1 MQLVNPHS
9 NVMSNHGHWTIAR
22 ERIRACVRS
31 LLAVAILAGCCQRL
45 QAQWLTQSF
54 VVKPGWSAVY
64 LNVDAS
70 YQALDQM
77 VGSNPANPIVEIW
90 YWQTPTTPA
99 QILPFQSQPAP
110 SADWVSWVRAGY
122 TNTPSGAL
130 SQLTGNAAYLVHSVA
145 ATNYTWQVKGKP
157 IPPTYSWT
165 SSGLNFIGFPT
176 LAGTAPNFTPFLA
189 PAPSLAAA
197 LQLPSNGQRAPGIY
211 RYPGGAL
218 GANNPNLLASIFWS
232 STPVTRGQAFW
243 VDAGTGYNNNYFGP
257 FQITGLSSYS
267 GLALGD
273 SGSQSTLTLR
283 NVTSS
288 NLTVTVRLLAS
299 ETAPAGQTPIFG
311 VAPVLLR
318 GALSM
323 SNLTYTANALAVNG
337 TNNWTLAPQGQPG
350 SQITVVVGVN
360 RSIMT
365 AVPGALYAGILRFT
379 DSLNLL
385 QVDVPISAQAASLTG
400 LWIGKASVTQ
410 ARNYL
415 KTYQVDVDNNPIVSS
430 NGNYV
435 VASINTN
442 LGAVAQP
449 FPLRLILHNSGANV
463 TLLQRV
469 FYGLSAGSNLVVATR
484 ETALDPLQLGTARR
498 ISSADFPWTT
508 TNRIWRFTGQFAPGG
523 VLTVTV
529 PLAYDDQASNPFLHT
544 YHPDHDNLDATFQN
558 KLPRGSESYDIT
570 RAITLN
576 LSPAGNDFSSLTA
589 AGQSLSGTYV
599 ETITVSGVG
608 SASRTFNVTGIF
620 TLNRISPIASLTV
633 L

>member
-1 MQLVNPHS
+1 MRDHNQNLNTPAGVRLIVRIVSWLGFFLILV
-9 NVMSNHGHWTIAR
+9 GW
-22 ERIRACVRS
+22 
-31 LLAVAILAGCCQRL
+31 CQSG
-45 QAQWLTQSF
+45 QAQWLTQTF
-54 VVKPGWSAVY
+54 TVRPGWSAVY
-64 LNVDAS
+64 MNVDAS
-70 YQALDQM
+70 YHVLDQL
-77 VGSNPANPIVEIW
+77 VVSDAANPIVEIW

-130 SQLTGNAAYLVHSVA
+130 SQLTANAAYLVHSTA
-145 ATNYTWQVKGKP
+145 TTNYTWRVKGKP
-157 IPPTYSWT
+157 FPPSYSWT

-176 LAGTAPNFTPFLA
+176 PAAAPNFTAFLA

-218 GANNPNLLASIFWS
+218 GANNPSLLASLFWS
-232 STPVTRGQAFW
+232 TTPVTRGQAFW
-243 VDAGTGYNNNYFGP
+243 VDAGTAYNNNYFGP
-257 FQITGLSSYS
+257 FQVTGLSSYS

-273 SGSQSTLTLR
+273 SGSQSTFTLR

-299 ETAPAGQTPIFG
+299 ETAPAGQTAVFAVP
-311 VAPVLLR
+311 PVLLR

-323 SNLTYTANALAVNG
+323 SNLSYTANSLVLNG
-337 TNNWTLAPQGQPG
+337 TTNWTLAPQGQAG
-350 SQITVVVGVN
+350 SQITVVLGVN
-360 RSIMT
+360 RSAMT
-365 AVPGALYAGILRFT
+365 AAPGTLYAGILRFT
-379 DSLNLL
+379 DSLNLSQL
-385 QVDVPISAQAASLTG
+385 DVPVSAQAAPLKG
-400 LWIGKASVTQ
+400 LWVGKALVSQ
-410 ARNYL
+410 AANYL
-415 KTYQVDVDNNPIVSS
+415 KTYQVDLTNNPVVSS
-430 NGNYV
+430 NGNYIV
-435 VASINTN
+435 TGINTN

-449 FPLRLILHNSGANV
+449 FPLRLIVHNSGTNV

-469 FYGLSAGSNLVVATR
+469 FYGQSPGSNLVVATR
-484 ETALDPLQLGTARR
+484 ESALDPQQLGTARR
-498 ISSADFPWTT
+498 ISSADFPWTR
-508 TNRIWRFTGQFAPGG
+508 TNQSWRFSGQFAAGG
-523 VLTVTV
+523 VLAVTV
-529 PLAYDDQASNPFLHT
+529 PVAYDDHASNPFLHT

-558 KLPRGSESYDIT
+558 KLPVGYESYDIS

-589 AGQSLSGTYV
+589 AGQSLTGTYL
-599 ETITVSGVG
+599 ETITVFGVG
-608 SASRTFNVTGIF
+608 SASRTFNVTGGF

>member
-1 MQLVNPHS
+1 
-9 NVMSNHGHWTIAR
+9 MSNHKPETAAR
-22 ERIRACVRS
+22 KSFNPCGLFVVVFVV
-31 LLAVAILAGCCQRL
+31 VAGFCHSGR
-45 QAQWLTQSF
+45 AQWLTQTF
-54 VVKPGWSAVY
+54 TVRPGWSAVY

-70 YQALDQM
+70 YQVLDQL

-90 YWQTPTTPA
+90 YWQTPSTPA
-99 QILPFQSQPAP
+99 QILPFQSQPMA

-130 SQLTGNAAYLVHSVA
+130 SQLTANAAYLVHSTA
-145 ATNYTWQVKGKP
+145 TTNYTWQVKGKP
-157 IPPTYSWT
+157 IPPNYSWT

-176 LAGTAPNFTPFLA
+176 PAAAPNFTAFLA

-218 GANNPNLLASIFWS
+218 GANNPSLLPSLFWS
-232 STPVTRGQAFW
+232 STAVTRGQAFW
-243 VDAGTGYNNNYFGP
+243 VDAGTAYNNNYFGP
-257 FQITGLSSYS
+257 FQVTGLSSYS

-273 SGSQSTLTLR
+273 SGSQSTFTLR

-299 ETAPAGQTPIFG
+299 EAAPAGQTAVFG
-311 VAPVLLR
+311 VPPVLLR

-323 SNLTYTANALAVNG
+323 SNLSYAAKSLALNG
-337 TNNWTLAPQGQPG
+337 TTNWTLAPQGQAG
-350 SQITVVVGVN
+350 SQITVVLGVN
-360 RSIMT
+360 RSAMT
-365 AVPGALYAGILRFT
+365 AAPGTLYAGILRFT
-379 DSLNLL
+379 DSLNLSQL
-385 QVDVPISAQAASLTG
+385 DVPVSAQSAPLTG
-400 LWIGKASVTQ
+400 LWVGKASVTQ
-410 ARNYL
+410 VRNYL
-415 KTYQVDVDNNPIVSS
+415 KTYQVDLTNNPVVSS
-430 NGNYV
+430 NGNYIV
-435 VASINTN
+435 TGINTN

-449 FPLRLILHNSGANV
+449 FLLRLIVHNDGTNV
-463 TLLQRV
+463 ILLQQV
-469 FYGLSAGSNLVVATR
+469 FYGMSPGSNLVVATQ
-484 ETALDPLQLGTARR
+484 ESALDPQQLGTARR

-508 TNRIWRFTGQFAPGG
+508 TNQIWRFSGVFGAGH

-529 PLAYDDQASNPFLHT
+529 PLAYDDHASNPFLHT
-544 YHPDHDNLDATFQN
+544 YHPDHDNLDAIFQN
-558 KLPRGSESYDIT
+558 KLPVGYESYDIS

-589 AGQSLSGTYV
+589 AGQSLTGTYL
-599 ETITVSGVG
+599 ETITVFGVG
-608 SASRTFNVTGIF
+608 GASRTFNVTGGF

>member
-1 MQLVNPHS
+1 MRDHNQNLNTP
-9 NVMSNHGHWTIAR
+9 
-22 ERIRACVRS
+22 ACVRLIVRIVS
-31 LLAVAILAGCCQRL
+31 WLGFFLILVGWCQSG
-45 QAQWLTQSF
+45 QAQWLTQTF
-54 VVKPGWSAVY
+54 TVRPGWSAVY
-64 LNVDAS
+64 MNVDAS
-70 YQALDQM
+70 YQVLDQL
-77 VGSNPANPIVEIW
+77 VGSDAANPIVEIW

-130 SQLTGNAAYLVHSVA
+130 SQLTANAAYLVHSTA
-145 ATNYTWQVKGKP
+145 TTNYTWRVKGKP
-157 IPPTYSWT
+157 FPPSYSWT

-176 LAGTAPNFTPFLA
+176 PAAAPNFTAFLA

-218 GANNPNLLASIFWS
+218 GANNPSLLASLFWS
-232 STPVTRGQAFW
+232 TTPVTRGQAFW
-243 VDAGTGYNNNYFGP
+243 VDAGTAYNNNYFGP
-257 FQITGLSSYS
+257 FQVTGLSSYS

-273 SGSQSTLTLR
+273 SGSQSTFTLR

-299 ETAPAGQTPIFG
+299 ETAPAGQTAVFG
-311 VAPVLLR
+311 VPPVLLR

-323 SNLTYTANALAVNG
+323 SNLSYTANSLVLNG
-337 TNNWTLAPQGQPG
+337 TTNWTLAPQGQAG
-350 SQITVVVGVN
+350 SQITVVLGVN
-360 RSIMT
+360 RSAMT
-365 AVPGALYAGILRFT
+365 AAPGTLYAGILRFT
-379 DSLNLL
+379 DSLNLSQL
-385 QVDVPISAQAASLTG
+385 DVPVSAQAAPLTG
-400 LWIGKASVTQ
+400 LWVGKALVSQ
-410 ARNYL
+410 AANYL
-415 KTYQVDVDNNPIVSS
+415 KTYQVDLTNNPVVSS

-435 VASINTN
+435 VTGINTN

-449 FPLRLILHNSGANV
+449 FPLRLIVHNSGTNV

-469 FYGLSAGSNLVVATR
+469 FYGQSPGSNLVVATR
-484 ETALDPLQLGTARR
+484 ESALDPQQLGTARR
-498 ISSADFPWTT
+498 ISSADFPWTR
-508 TNRIWRFTGQFAPGG
+508 TNQSWRFSGQFAAGG
-523 VLTVTV
+523 VLAVTV
-529 PLAYDDQASNPFLHT
+529 PVAYDDHASNPFLHT

-558 KLPRGSESYDIT
+558 KLPVGYESYDIS

-589 AGQSLSGTYV
+589 AGQSLTGTYL
-599 ETITVSGVG
+599 ETITVFGVG
-608 SASRTFNVTGIF
+608 SASRTFNVTGGF

>member
-1 MQLVNPHS
+1 MRDHNQNLNTPAGVRLIVRIVSWLGFFLILV
-9 NVMSNHGHWTIAR
+9 GW
-22 ERIRACVRS
+22 
-31 LLAVAILAGCCQRL
+31 CQSG
-45 QAQWLTQSF
+45 QAQWLTQTF
-54 VVKPGWSAVY
+54 TVRPGWSAVY
-64 LNVDAS
+64 MNVDAS
-70 YQALDQM
+70 YQVLDQL
-77 VGSNPANPIVEIW
+77 VGSDAANPIVEIW

-130 SQLTGNAAYLVHSVA
+130 SQLTANAAYLVHSTA
-145 ATNYTWQVKGKP
+145 TTNYTWRVKGKP

-176 LAGTAPNFTPFLA
+176 PAAAPNFTAFLA

-218 GANNPNLLASIFWS
+218 GANNPSLLASLFWS
-232 STPVTRGQAFW
+232 TTPVTRGQAFW
-243 VDAGTGYNNNYFGP
+243 VDAGTAYNNNYFGP
-257 FQITGLSSYS
+257 FQVTGLSSYS

-273 SGSQSTLTLR
+273 SGSQSTFTLR

-299 ETAPAGQTPIFG
+299 ETAPAGQTAVFG
-311 VAPVLLR
+311 VPPVLLR

-323 SNLTYTANALAVNG
+323 SNLSYTANSLVLNG
-337 TNNWTLAPQGQPG
+337 TTNWTLAPQGQAG
-350 SQITVVVGVN
+350 SQITVVLGVN
-360 RSIMT
+360 RSAMT
-365 AVPGALYAGILRFT
+365 AAPGTLYAGILRFT
-379 DSLNLL
+379 DSLNLSQL
-385 QVDVPISAQAASLTG
+385 DVPVSAQAAPLTG
-400 LWIGKASVTQ
+400 LWVGKALVSQ
-410 ARNYL
+410 AANYL
-415 KTYQVDVDNNPIVSS
+415 KTYQVDLTNNPVVSS
-430 NGNYV
+430 NGNYIV
-435 VASINTN
+435 TGINTN

-449 FPLRLILHNSGANV
+449 FPLRLIVHNSGTNV

-469 FYGLSAGSNLVVATR
+469 FYGQSPGSNLVVATR
-484 ETALDPLQLGTARR
+484 ESALDPQQLGTARR
-498 ISSADFPWTT
+498 ISSADFPWTR
-508 TNRIWRFTGQFAPGG
+508 TNQYWRFSGQFAAGG
-523 VLTVTV
+523 VLAVTV
-529 PLAYDDQASNPFLHT
+529 PVAYDDQASNPFLHT

-558 KLPRGSESYDIT
+558 KLPVGYESYDIS

-589 AGQSLSGTYV
+589 AGQSLTGTYL
-599 ETITVSGVG
+599 ETITVFGVG
-608 SASRTFNVTGIF
+608 SAARTFNVTGSF

>member
-1 MQLVNPHS
+1 MRDHNQNLNTPAGVRLIVRIVSWLGFFLILV
-9 NVMSNHGHWTIAR
+9 GW
-22 ERIRACVRS
+22 
-31 LLAVAILAGCCQRL
+31 CQSG
-45 QAQWLTQSF
+45 QAQWLTQTF
-54 VVKPGWSAVY
+54 TVRPGWSAVY
-64 LNVDAS
+64 MNVDAS
-70 YQALDQM
+70 YQVLDQL
-77 VGSNPANPIVEIW
+77 VGSDAANPIVEIW

-130 SQLTGNAAYLVHSVA
+130 SQLTANAAYLVHSTA
-145 ATNYTWQVKGKP
+145 TTNYTWRVKGKP
-157 IPPTYSWT
+157 FPPSYSWT

-176 LAGTAPNFTPFLA
+176 PAAAPNFTAFLA

-218 GANNPNLLASIFWS
+218 GANNPSLLASLFWS
-232 STPVTRGQAFW
+232 TTPVTRGQAFW
-243 VDAGTGYNNNYFGP
+243 VDAGTAYNNNYFGP
-257 FQITGLSSYS
+257 FQVTGLSSYS

-273 SGSQSTLTLR
+273 SGSQSTFTLR

-299 ETAPAGQTPIFG
+299 ETAPAGQTAVFG
-311 VAPVLLR
+311 VPPVLLR

-323 SNLTYTANALAVNG
+323 SNLSYTANSLVLNG
-337 TNNWTLAPQGQPG
+337 TTNWTLAPQGQAG
-350 SQITVVVGVN
+350 SQITVVLGVN
-360 RSIMT
+360 RSAMT
-365 AVPGALYAGILRFT
+365 AAPGTLYAGILRFT
-379 DSLNLL
+379 DSLNLSQL
-385 QVDVPISAQAASLTG
+385 DVPVSAQAAPLTG
-400 LWIGKASVTQ
+400 LWVGKALVSQ
-410 ARNYL
+410 AANYL
-415 KTYQVDVDNNPIVSS
+415 KTYQVDLTNNPVVSS
-430 NGNYV
+430 NGNYIV
-435 VASINTN
+435 TGINTN

-449 FPLRLILHNSGANV
+449 FPLRLIVHNSGTNV

-469 FYGLSAGSNLVVATR
+469 FYGQSAGSNMVVATR
-484 ETALDPLQLGTARR
+484 ESALDPQQLGTARR
-498 ISSADFPWTT
+498 ISSADFPWTR
-508 TNRIWRFTGQFAPGG
+508 TNQSWRFSGQFAAGG
-523 VLTVTV
+523 VLAVTV
-529 PLAYDDQASNPFLHT
+529 PVAYDDQASNPFLHT

-558 KLPRGSESYDIT
+558 KLPVGYESYDIS

-589 AGQSLSGTYV
+589 AGQSLTGTYL
-599 ETITVSGVG
+599 ETITVFGVG
-608 SASRTFNVTGIF
+608 SASRTFNVTGGF

>member
-1 MQLVNPHS
+1 MRDHNQNLNTPAGVRLIVRIVSWLGFFLILV
-9 NVMSNHGHWTIAR
+9 GW
-22 ERIRACVRS
+22 
-31 LLAVAILAGCCQRL
+31 CQSG
-45 QAQWLTQSF
+45 QAQWLTQTF
-54 VVKPGWSAVY
+54 TVRPGWSAVY
-64 LNVDAS
+64 MNVDAS
-70 YQALDQM
+70 YQVLDQL
-77 VGSNPANPIVEIW
+77 VGSDAANPIVEIW

-130 SQLTGNAAYLVHSVA
+130 SQLTANAAYLVHSTA
-145 ATNYTWQVKGKP
+145 TTNYTWRVKGKP
-157 IPPTYSWT
+157 FPPSYSWT

-176 LAGTAPNFTPFLA
+176 PAAAPNFTAFLA

-218 GANNPNLLASIFWS
+218 GANNPSLLASLFWS
-232 STPVTRGQAFW
+232 TTPVTRGQAFW
-243 VDAGTGYNNNYFGP
+243 VDAGTAYNNNYFGP
-257 FQITGLSSYS
+257 FQVTGLSSYS

-273 SGSQSTLTLR
+273 SGSQSTFTLR

-299 ETAPAGQTPIFG
+299 ETAPAGQTAVFG
-311 VAPVLLR
+311 VPPALLR

-323 SNLTYTANALAVNG
+323 SNLSYTANSLVLNG
-337 TNNWTLAPQGQPG
+337 TTNWTLAPQGQAG
-350 SQITVVVGVN
+350 SQITVVLGVN
-360 RSIMT
+360 RSAMT
-365 AVPGALYAGILRFT
+365 AAPGTLYAGILRFT
-379 DSLNLL
+379 DSMNLSQL
-385 QVDVPISAQAASLTG
+385 DVPVSAQAAPLTG
-400 LWIGKASVTQ
+400 LWVGKALVSQ
-410 ARNYL
+410 AANYL
-415 KTYQVDVDNNPIVSS
+415 KTYQVDLTNNPVVSS
-430 NGNYV
+430 NGNYIV
-435 VASINTN
+435 TGINTN

-449 FPLRLILHNSGANV
+449 FPLRLIVHNSGTNV

-469 FYGLSAGSNLVVATR
+469 FYGQSAGSNLVVATR
-484 ETALDPLQLGTARR
+484 ESALDPQQLGTARR
-498 ISSADFPWTT
+498 ISSADFPWTR
-508 TNRIWRFTGQFAPGG
+508 TNQSWRFSGQFAAGG
-523 VLTVTV
+523 VLAVTV
-529 PLAYDDQASNPFLHT
+529 PVAYDDQASNPFLHT

-558 KLPRGSESYDIT
+558 KLPVGYESYDIS

-589 AGQSLSGTYV
+589 AGQSLTGTYL
-599 ETITVSGVG
+599 ETITVFGVG
-608 SASRTFNVTGIF
+608 SASRTFNVTGGF